1 MSPMPAARRALQN
14 ICELPSVV
22 TRPMVLVIE
31 AASGNRLC
39 GRSYGGRDR
48 WHEIVN
54 VVAATRADVSD
65 GYTGFDAA
73 QARRARRDC
82 RRIRA
87 TSEHGTPPSV
97 PAM

>member
-1 MSPMPAARRALQN
+1 MFCNPRSRTRLRRLRKYSDLMSSAIM
-14 ICELPSVV
+14 
-22 TRPMVLVIE
+22 
-31 AASGNRLC
+31 
-39 GRSYGGRDR
+39 RSAGADDR
-48 WHEIVN
+48 GESYD

-87 TSEHGTPPSV
+87 NVRARHAAQCPCDVSLQP
-97 PAM
+97 